1 MNGRSGSSPLD
12 LDLLW
17 SPAIVGIDN
26 DSFVALFVT
35 RSPGSSRQ
43 LRMEVAFTVNHFYRL
58 SLISLLLLSFRMKN
72 HQLPN
77 LRLNSPVFLP

>member
-17 SPAIVGIDN
+17 SPAIVGVDN

-35 RSPGSSRQ
+35 
-43 LRMEVAFTVNHFYRL
+43 
-58 SLISLLLLSFRMKN
+58 
-72 HQLPN
+72 
-77 LRLNSPVFLP
+77 NSPAVVDSS